1 MLESHTIYSFFN
13 FAAFLL
19 SIIVFIDV
27 LLQIKR
33 PLILKTYF
41 LILVFC
47 VGAYSFL
54 LWLSYVNIYILLCFS
69 ILKFSIWASM
79 TLILSHFYIAEKKSW
94 VYWILCFASLVLL
107 YNNTKMYF
115 YLKGF
120 NYSDTYFSS
129 SAIDVFTQKVSFKV
143 NLLPRILLLLIF
155 TGINFRIAYLIYQ
168 KSDNTNHYYQRIL
181 NWTKMFVLLEVM
193 AVILFSIMNS
203 FLVSYVSGNIFL
215 NTIAFLLLLLVLYRP
230 RFINTQSIKLSLSN
244 NFRREEAFS
253 LTDANFYT
261 PFFTNHYYLQED
273 ATLEQFCFQ
282 NKIASN
288 EHLQDQILLKYNI
301 TFSNLV
307 NKNRVEYFIELVRSS
322 KYSQYSID
330 ALAKEAGFNSRHHL
344 YKPFKKFHGGT
355 PSEFISSINSY

>member
-1 MLESHTIYSFFN
+1 MVESHTIYSFFN

-33 PLILKTYF
+33 PLLLKIYF
-41 LILVFC
+41 LILVFS

-54 LWLSYVNIYILLCFS
+54 LWLSFVNIYVLLCFP
-69 ILKFSIWASM
+69 IFKFSIWASM
-79 TLILSHFYIAEKKSW
+79 TLILSHFYIADNKSW
-94 VYWILCFASLVLL
+94 VYWILGFASLVLL
-107 YNNTKMYF
+107 YNNTLMYF

-120 NYSDTYFSS
+120 HYSDTYFSS
-129 SAIDVFTQKVSFKV
+129 SVIDVFTQKVSFKV
-143 NLLPRILLLLIF
+143 NLLPRLLLLLIF
-155 TGINFRIAYLIYQ
+155 TGINLRIAYLIFQ
-168 KSDNTNHYYQRIL
+168 KSDDANHYYQRIQ
-181 NWTKMFVLLEVM
+181 NWTKTFVLIEVM

-203 FLVSYVSGNIFL
+203 FLVSYDSGNILL

-230 RFINTQSIKLSLSN
+230 RFINTQSVKLSLFN
-244 NFRREEAFS
+244 NFRREDAIS

-273 ATLEQFCFQ
+273 ATLEQFCIQ
-282 NKIASN
+282 NVISSN
-288 EHLQDQILLKYNI
+288 EQLQDQILIKYNM

-307 NKNRVEYFIELVRSS
+307 NKNRVDYFLELVQSA
-322 KYSQYSID
+322 KFKHYSID

-355 PSEFISSINSY
+355 PSDFIDSINS